1 MEKRRSLQVKMGQ
14 LWTDSSK
21 NFLDRFLTDEADKA
35 DAFAQAEDFAQRLQL
50 ASEYKLL
57 VVLQIQTKQMKS
69 PETISGWVLKKRING
84 CQIILKLLDD
94 PMQWRIVDITSIKKM
109 SQSPLMKE
117 NRRDEKLS

>member
-69 PETISGWVLKKRING
+69 PETISGWVLKK
-84 CQIILKLLDD
+84 QSMAAKLF
-94 PMQWRIVDITSIKKM
+94 
-109 SQSPLMKE
+109 
-117 NRRDEKLS
+117 